1 MKHFYFLVLLF
12 CGLVGAQ
19 PSVKGKLGLMSAA
32 HDRDYI
38 LRNTK
43 VILLTKGARDTTTI
57 NERLEFEFANA
68 TPGPAFIYL
77 SSPVLPKHT
86 EYKFRVRKNKPTK
99 VSIEY
104 ARFQTQMGYAKSPEE
119 READLATGFFIARLA
134 LDLVVF
140 IQAVTR

>member
-1 MKHFYFLVLLF
+1 MKHFYFLLL
-12 CGLVGAQ
+12 LVGATLCAQ

-43 VILLTKGARDTTTI
+43 VILLTKGARDTASV
-57 NERLEFEFANA
+57 NERLEFEFANVN
-68 TPGPAFIYL
+68 PGPAFLYL

-86 EYKFRVRKNKPTK
+86 EYKFRIRKSKPTK
-99 VSIEY
+99 VAIEY
-104 ARFQTQMGYAKSPEE
+104 ARFQTQTGYAKSPEE